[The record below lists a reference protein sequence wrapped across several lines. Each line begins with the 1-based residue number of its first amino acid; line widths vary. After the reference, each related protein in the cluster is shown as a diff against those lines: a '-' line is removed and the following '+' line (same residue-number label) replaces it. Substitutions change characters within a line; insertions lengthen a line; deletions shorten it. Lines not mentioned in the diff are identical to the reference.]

1 MCIVTLV
8 HAFKRHWHSLGGVRW
23 FFRSFGNLVIC
34 VMFTVLMVFLMVEW
48 LQAEP
53 PVGLFAPPPPRVSS
67 IYGGCL
73 STWCGF
79 CISVAG
85 CIVASV
91 PPKREINGHWYKPH
105 CYVNSTNMSMNNRE
119 TLLQLTE
126 YFICRSKKRKE
137 HWDYH
142 TITISEALWKLLAI
156 THNSFWH
163 DSNTLHK
170 QIYWSYRKE
179 DT

>member
-53 PVGLFAPPPPRVSS
+53 PVGLFAPPPRVSS

-79 CISVAG
+79 CISVAE

-91 PPKREINGHWYKPH
+91 PPKREINRHWYKLH
-105 CYVNSTNMSMNNRE
+105 CYVNSTNMSMNNWD
-119 TLLQLTE
+119 TLLKLME
-126 YFICRSKKRKE
+126 YFNFLVKSVWALGLSHHQNFRSPME
-137 HWDYH
+137 ITCDYSQFIL
-142 TITISEALWKLLAI
+142 TWLTYF
-156 THNSFWH
+156 T
-163 DSNTLHK
+163 
-170 QIYWSYRKE
+170 
-179 DT
+179 